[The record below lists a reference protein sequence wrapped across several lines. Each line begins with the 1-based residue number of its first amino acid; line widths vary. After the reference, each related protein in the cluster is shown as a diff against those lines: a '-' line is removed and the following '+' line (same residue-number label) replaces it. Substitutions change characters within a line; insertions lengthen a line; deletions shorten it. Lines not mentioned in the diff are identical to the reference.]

1 MAVTIMINNNNNNN
15 SNTKHNKTN
24 NDNNYNNDNNSNIN
38 NNNNNNNRIIVK
50 TFLRMRILPVC
61 ITRIQMA
68 RVSPD
73 PCNLNSDVVKM
84 SE

>member
-1 MAVTIMINNNNNNN
+1 MIHGSSNNNNNDNDNN
-15 SNTKHNKTN
+15 TNHNKTN
-24 NDNNYNNDNNSNIN
+24 NDNNDNNSN
-38 NNNNNNNRIIVK
+38 NNNNNHHIIVK
-50 TFLRMRILPVC
+50 TFLRMRIFPVC